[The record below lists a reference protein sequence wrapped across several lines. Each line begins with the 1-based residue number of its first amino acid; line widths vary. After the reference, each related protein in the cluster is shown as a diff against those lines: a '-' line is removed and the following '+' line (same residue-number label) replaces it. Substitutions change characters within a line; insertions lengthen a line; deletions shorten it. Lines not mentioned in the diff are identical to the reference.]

1 MKLKENLVLREVAG
15 SWVVLPI
22 AENVLEFNGMLSL
35 NESGV
40 ELWRLLEKGNSR
52 EELVA
57 YLTENYEVDYD
68 QASADVGEFI
78 DTLEKAGCIE

>member
-52 EELVA
+52 EELVT

-68 QASADVGEFI
+68 QASADVDEFI
-78 DTLEKAGCIE
+78 ATLEKAGCIE